1 MLEKRPWPS
10 GAIEDQIQKTV
21 GLFGSENDLF
31 RRRKLMVEPGGGKG
45 TACRSPEEA
54 YGQAGRTR
62 HCCAEV
68 TARVR
73 YVG

>member
-1 MLEKRPWPS
+1 
-10 GAIEDQIQKTV
+10 
-21 GLFGSENDLF
+21 
-31 RRRKLMVEPGGGKG
+31 MVEPGGGKG